1 MISHKITLFE
11 LKHPVLQK
19 RASDIAW
26 SKKKL
31 CLFLSSKTVEAW
43 LAELIFWQLFDL
55 TRKLVCAMWIIC
67 SLSSA
72 AHNNGCFNTQCG
84 YFMIFLSLRFYVIS
98 IFEDPRSTKCAILTH
113 VEALNFDFHALLG
126 LKFTKLAKFSA
137 KKMVKTAVLQL
148 LHSPKLISRKI
159 WMTEK
164 SWNFQNVQN
173 HL

>member
-1 MISHKITLFE
+1 MIFISIFLTCKIAKIPQIKASKIVKIAVLPKFDWFHVKSDILNWNTLYY
-11 LKHPVLQK
+11 K
-19 RASDIAW
+19 RTSYIAW

-84 YFMIFLSLRFYVIS
+84 YFMTFLSLRFYVES
-98 IFEDPRSTKCAILTH
+98 ILRIL
-113 VEALNFDFHALLG
+113 E
-126 LKFTKLAKFSA
+126 
-137 KKMVKTAVLQL
+137 VKNL
-148 LHSPKLISRKI
+148 P
-159 WMTEK
+159 
-164 SWNFQNVQN
+164 F
-173 HL
+173 